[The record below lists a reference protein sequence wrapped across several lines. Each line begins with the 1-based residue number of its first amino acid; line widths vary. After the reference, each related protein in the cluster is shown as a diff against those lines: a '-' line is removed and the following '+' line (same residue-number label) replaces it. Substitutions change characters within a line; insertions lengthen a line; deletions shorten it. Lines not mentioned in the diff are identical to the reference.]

1 MEMMHNIRP
10 ARCWQLGCW
19 AMWLSEVLTVLNHFL
34 SVGKSYGTEVDW
46 MDSTPP
52 EVALW
57 EKMRAS
63 PNEWVEG
70 VLPLRMLNSAKTAL
84 K

>member
-1 MEMMHNIRP
+1 M
-10 ARCWQLGCW
+10 
-19 AMWLSEVLTVLNHFL
+19 
-34 SVGKSYGTEVDW
+34 VDW
-46 MDSTPP
+46 MDSTPD

-57 EKMRAS
+57 DRMKAT
-63 PNEWVEG
+63 PNEWVEE

>member
-1 MEMMHNIRP
+1 MLPVRSL
-10 ARCWQLGCW
+10 RL
-19 AMWLSEVLTVLNHFL
+19 WLNELLTVVNHFF

-57 EKMRAS
+57 EKMRAT

-70 VLPLRMLNSAKTAL
+70 ILPLRMLNSAKTAL

>member
-1 MEMMHNIRP
+1 
-10 ARCWQLGCW
+10 
-19 AMWLSEVLTVLNHFL
+19 MWKREVLLTVVHRVFPA
-34 SVGKSYGTEVDW
+34 GRSYGAEVDW

-57 EKMRAS
+57 ERMRVF

>member
-1 MEMMHNIRP
+1 MLAVRL
-10 ARCWQLGCW
+10 LGH
-19 AMWLSEVLTVLNHFL
+19 WLSELLAVVNHFL

>member
-1 MEMMHNIRP
+1 
-10 ARCWQLGCW
+10 
-19 AMWLSEVLTVLNHFL
+19 MWLSEVLTALNHFL